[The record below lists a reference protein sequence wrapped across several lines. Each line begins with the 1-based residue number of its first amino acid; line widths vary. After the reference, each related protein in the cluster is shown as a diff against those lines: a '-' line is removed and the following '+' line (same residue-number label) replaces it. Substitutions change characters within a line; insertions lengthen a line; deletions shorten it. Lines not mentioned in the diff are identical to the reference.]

1 MVRSLSYSQARTE
14 RKDGI
19 LERQKA
25 YFQKRANKIEESFK
39 NFFGIDDR
47 TTAEKVADSE
57 KKLEKY
63 ESKLDSL
70 NNIYQG
76 NSIKKRGY
84 RRAIKRTQTE
94 LAKDKFLLS
103 QEDRRSTKIMDGI
116 KEILAED
123 NDRRKTLG
131 KISVLFDD
139 NPPIQKDYK
148 PGFIPSAKKEE
159 NLEKNLKGSEY
170 KLLKIKD
177 ILAKGGDERT
187 MFQQIEKVWYGDN
200 SITEPRYIPYSLSK
214 MF

>member
-1 MVRSLSYSQARTE
+1 MTLNLSLNTGMVEAGEGKLDKS
-14 RKDGI
+14 
-19 LERQKA
+19 KA
-25 YFQKRANKIEESFK
+25 HLKETANKINQQFK
-39 NFFGIDDR
+39 SIFGLDDR
-47 TTAEKVADSE
+47 STAEKVADSE

-70 NNIYQG
+70 DNLYQG
-76 NSIKKRGY
+76 DSMKKKSY
-84 RRAIKRTQTE
+84 RRAIKITKTR
-94 LAKDKFLLS
+94 LAKDKFLLGR
-103 QEDRRSTKIMDGI
+103 EDKRSEKIMDGI